1 MGSVGFPVW
10 PGAVTATDLPWISLF
25 QTDERNGMAA
35 EIDTMTRR
43 GDFCDESARS
53 LDYCAGIEV
62 IRPGLNAHPLRRRPQ
77 YCCKP

>member
-35 EIDTMTRR
+35 EIDTMTR
-43 GDFCDESARS
+43 
-53 LDYCAGIEV
+53 
-62 IRPGLNAHPLRRRPQ
+62 
-77 YCCKP
+77 